1 MSTPPAEAIH
11 MGFIGRRARQ
21 PYLLMAPAIIVIALC
36 FLIPIANVLV
46 LSVTE
51 PTLTLHNYERIF
63 SVPLYT
69 RVLFNTFK
77 NAAIVTA
84 ISLAFGYPVAYTL
97 VRRGPVI
104 AGILLAAVAI
114 PFWTGFLVRT
124 FSWLIIFGSEG
135 PIAKFM
141 RLIGINPPQMLF
153 TTFAALWGMTH
164 ILLPYMILALYGVM
178 KRIDLQQLK
187 AAESL
192 GAHPIV
198 AFWQIFVPQSLPG
211 VVTGCVLVFTMCL
224 GFYVTPVLLGT
235 PTDMMLAQLIGQQV
249 QELLAWGFAAA
260 LSVMLMVVTFAIL
273 ATYNRFFGLQRL
285 WG

>member
-1 MSTPPAEAIH
+1 M
-11 MGFIGRRARQ
+11 R
-21 PYLLMAPAIIVIALC
+21 PYLLMAPVLAVIALC
-36 FLIPIANVLV
+36 FFVPILNVLF

-51 PTLTLHNYERIF
+51 PTVSLKNYERIF
-63 SVPLYT
+63 SVPLYL
-69 RVLFNTFK
+69 RVMVNTFK
-77 NAAIVTA
+77 NAGLVTA
-84 ISLAFGYPVAYTL
+84 ICLVLAYPLAYTL

-104 AGILLAAVAI
+104 AAFLLAAVAI

-124 FSWLIIFGSEG
+124 FSWLVIFGSEG
-135 PIAKFM
+135 PVASMM
-141 RLIGINPPQMLF
+141 RMIGIQPPRMLF

-164 ILLPYMILALYGVM
+164 ILLPYMVMALYGVM
-178 KRIDLQQLK
+178 KGINMQQLK

-198 AFWQIFVPQSLPG
+198 AFWQVFVPQSLPG
-211 VVTGCVLVFTMCL
+211 VVNGCVLVFTMCL

-235 PTDMMLAQLIGQQV
+235 PTDMMISQLIGQQV

-260 LSVMLMVVTFAIL
+260 LSVTLMVFAFTIL
-273 ATYNRFFGLQRL
+273 AIYDRFFGLQRL

>member
-1 MSTPPAEAIH
+1 
-11 MGFIGRRARQ
+11 
-21 PYLLMAPAIIVIALC
+21 MAPAIIVVVLC
-36 FLIPIANVLV
+36 FLIPIANVLL

-51 PTLTLHNYERIF
+51 PTASLHNYERIF
-63 SVPLYT
+63 SASLYL
-69 RVLFNTFK
+69 RVLFNTVK
-77 NAAIVTA
+77 NSTIVTA
-84 ISLAFGYPVAYTL
+84 ICLAFGYPLAYTL
-97 VRRGPVI
+97 VRRGPVV
-104 AGILLAAVAI
+104 AGCLLAAVAI

-124 FSWLIIFGSEG
+124 FSWLVIFGSEG
-135 PIAKFM
+135 PIAELM
-141 RLIGINPPQMLF
+141 RLMGIKPPQMLF

-164 ILLPYMILALYGVM
+164 ILLPYMVLALYGVM
-178 KRIDLQQLK
+178 KGINLQQLK

-192 GAHPIV
+192 GARPIV
-198 AFWQIFVPQSLPG
+198 AFWQVFVPQSLPG

-260 LSVMLMVVTFAIL
+260 LSVMLMVITFAIL